1 MREAQPNP
9 THIYIAA
16 LQLLGLIPKLITQ
29 NVSFITLPLAFP
41 RCTEGELCFQVDNLH
56 PKAASL
62 LLSSHLSPPTP
73 PRILELHGT
82 LAKVHCLAHRHHQE
96 RDDYQEQLAGMNP
109 VWDEEA
115 KEAERT
121 GRWVC
126 LPNRNRLC
134 DLADRR

>member
-16 LQLLGLIPKLITQ
+16 LQLLGLAPNLITQ
-29 NVSFITLPLAFP
+29 NASLLPIPYQTRSENLA
-41 RCTEGELCFQVDNLH
+41 QVDNLH

-62 LLSSHLSPPTP
+62 LLSSHNHPPP
-73 PRILELHGT
+73 APRILELHGT
-82 LAKVHCLAHRHHQE
+82 HAKVHCLKHRHHQE

-121 GRWVC
+121 GRCVYF
-126 LPNRNRLC
+126 LRE
-134 DLADRR
+134 